1 MSLNQISA
9 MALLG
14 NTTLSNCILTDR
26 GIDVKNMGGWGVKVV
41 HLIEQIAKIVWNKVI
56 CSKGRPRVKG
66 L

>member
-1 MSLNQISA
+1 MGLA
-9 MALLG
+9 ALALEE
-14 NTTLSNCILTDR
+14 S
-26 GIDVKNMGGWGVKVV
+26 MGGWGVKVV